1 MSAWIASDKHVASVV
16 IATIPEELRQ
26 TYADEIKKQ
35 NIRSVN
41 YRYNERTKIEPCD
54 LSQGVPVTGEDVVRL
69 SHSLDYQSCERP
81 DWHKTKAYRYLRE
94 IVFKVS
100 FDLAPG
106 GEWSI

>member
-1 MSAWIASDKHVASVV
+1 MSASICSDKHIASVV

-41 YRYNERTKIEPCD
+41 YRY
-54 LSQGVPVTGEDVVRL
+54 
-69 SHSLDYQSCERP
+69 
-81 DWHKTKAYRYLRE
+81 LRE
-94 IVFKVS
+94 IVLKVS